1 MKYNRETNKK
11 LYELITMVVITLF
24 LIFIF
29 FKFLYF

>member
-1 MKYNRETNKK
+1 MKYNRETNMK

>member
-1 MKYNRETNKK
+1 MSNQKGNTQFFEAATM
-11 LYELITMVVITLF
+11 MVVVVF